1 LFDVLVD
8 RLVFMAGLD
17 IVRVH
22 LGRRGILG
30 CGVVGFEHGGVAFD
44 TDAWLGQLAIG
55 AHIF

>member
-1 LFDVLVD
+1 
-8 RLVFMAGLD
+8 MAGLD